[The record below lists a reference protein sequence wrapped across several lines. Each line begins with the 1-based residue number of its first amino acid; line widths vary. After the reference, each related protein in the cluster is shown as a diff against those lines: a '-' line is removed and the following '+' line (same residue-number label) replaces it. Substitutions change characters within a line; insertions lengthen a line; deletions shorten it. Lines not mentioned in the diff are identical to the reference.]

1 MKKIKLNDR
10 VEVIAGKD
18 KGLVGKVI
26 KSFRNKDQVIVEKV
40 NMIKRHTKPNMANQ
54 QGGIIDKEA
63 SINVSNVMLLCP
75 NVQRLHGSGQRFWM
89 MVPRFGFARN
99 VANQLKPRPD
109 QKVNGFWR

>member
-1 MKKIKLNDR
+1 MRKIKLNDQ

-26 KSFRNKDQVIVEKV
+26 SAFRDQDRVIVEKV

-63 SINVSNVMLLCP
+63 AIHVSNVILVCP
-75 NVQRLHGSGQRFWM
+75 KCSKTTRVGAKILDDGM
-89 MVPRFGFARN
+89 
-99 VANQLKPRPD
+99 
-109 QKVNGFWR
+109 KVRVCKKCGESVEAKA